1 MHLFATETE
10 GVRISHV
17 GRRSTHLLVW
27 LKFAFSISIL
37 TRLGELPNVSF
48 SSKARLRVGKYC
60 LRERAD
66 AIYESGEAAMII
78 KLGFLLIL
86 MVLMASAQDSLP
98 EGFELW
104 TAASLTQMENT
115 LKSEAASNPHHIS
128 VKRLADFPNDT
139 FMLSR
144 READGV
150 VEWHET
156 QADVFFVQ
164 SGTATLVV
172 GGKMVGGDMV
182 EPHEKRNGTIE
193 GGVRKQLSAGDI
205 VRIPARVPHQI
216 LLDGS
221 KGFTYFVIK
230 LKGY

>member
-1 MHLFATETE
+1 M
-10 GVRISHV
+10 
-17 GRRSTHLLVW
+17 
-27 LKFAFSISIL
+27 
-37 TRLGELPNVSF
+37 
-48 SSKARLRVGKYC
+48 
-60 LRERAD
+60 
-66 AIYESGEAAMII
+66 I
-78 KLGFLLIL
+78 KLGFLF
-86 MVLMASAQDSLP
+86 VLFVLFATAQDTAP
-98 EGFELW
+98 EGFEIW
-104 TAASLTQMENT
+104 TAASLTQLEQA
-115 LKSEAASNPHHIS
+115 LKTEAAGNPHHTS
-128 VKRLADFPNDT
+128 VRHLNDFPNDM

-172 GGKMVGGDMV
+172 GGNMVGGETV

-193 GGVRKQLSAGDI
+193 GGVRRKLSAGDI

-230 LKGY
+230 VKGY